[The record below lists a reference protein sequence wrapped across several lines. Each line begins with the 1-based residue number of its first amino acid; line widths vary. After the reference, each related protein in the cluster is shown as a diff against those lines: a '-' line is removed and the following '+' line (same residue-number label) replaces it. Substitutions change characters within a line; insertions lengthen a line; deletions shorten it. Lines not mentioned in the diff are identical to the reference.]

1 MIMNNYRY
9 ILLMITFV
17 SNCSAPSFT
26 NANLLLVHTT
36 KDEESS
42 SSSNSSN
49 FSFDLNSHH
58 HHLPTI
64 ASSAIPSSCIV
75 KSGIIKTTSNHSK
88 NAKKCKKAGDTL
100 LKCEFCIYTTR
111 FKEHLSSHMQSHATT
126 RNYVCHECGHT
137 FKWSHSL
144 KRHQRTHSTT
154 ADFRYSCRYCLKTF
168 SRKDHLKIHE
178 DLHATSGSTFPCG
191 ECGTTFKNKKT
202 LAGHMKTHT
211 AEKAFKCSQCEAEFT
226 RKASLNRH
234 VNATHKKIG
243 ITCYFCPAVFSYR
256 STLQDH
262 IKAAHNN
269 NRREYGCD
277 LCGVQFAVKAYLS
290 KHMVSFFF
298 KKKHFF
304 ISLKKY
310 YKRERLKFRNFYM
323 YT

>member
-1 MIMNNYRY
+1 
-9 ILLMITFV
+9 
-17 SNCSAPSFT
+17 
-26 NANLLLVHTT
+26 
-36 KDEESS
+36 
-42 SSSNSSN
+42 
-49 FSFDLNSHH
+49 
-58 HHLPTI
+58 
-64 ASSAIPSSCIV
+64 
-75 KSGIIKTTSNHSK
+75 
-88 NAKKCKKAGDTL
+88 
-100 LKCEFCIYTTR
+100 
-111 FKEHLSSHMQSHATT
+111 MQSHATT

-211 AEKAFKCSQCEAEFT
+211 AEKAFKCSQCDAEFT

-243 ITCYFCPAVFSYR
+243 ITCHFCSAVFSYR

-290 KHMVSFFF
+290 KHMVSLIIKIATYIF
-298 KKKHFF
+298 
-304 ISLKKY
+304 L
-310 YKRERLKFRNFYM
+310 
-323 YT
+323 